1 MRPVLYHYW
10 RSSSSWRVR
19 WALML
24 KGVEH
29 DAVAV
34 DLLRAEQGSAEH
46 LRRNPLGLVPV
57 LQLGEV
63 FLAESVAI
71 IEYLEEQVPDPP
83 LLPRDPLQ
91 RARVRQLVEIINA
104 GTQPL
109 QNLSVLRRVSDNQ
122 QEQRQWAQHFIRRGL
137 SAYEALI
144 ASYPGPFSVGSAL
157 TAADL
162 FLVPQ
167 CYNARRHG
175 LDLTE
180 WPRIAQV
187 EAACLATT
195 AARTTSPEYL
205 NPG

>member
-1 MRPVLYHYW
+1 MKPVLYHYW

-19 WALML
+19 WALLL

-29 DAVAV
+29 DAVDV
-34 DLLRAEQGSAEH
+34 DLLGAEQLGAEH
-46 LRRNPLGLVPV
+46 LRRNPLGMVPV

-83 LLPRDPLQ
+83 LLPRDPLA
-91 RARVRQLVEIINA
+91 RARVRQLVEVINA

-109 QNLSVLRRVSDNQ
+109 QNLSVLRRLSDNQ
-122 QEQRQWAQHFIRRGL
+122 QEQRRWAQHFIRRGL

-144 ASYPGPFSVGSAL
+144 ASDPGPFSLGSTL

-175 LDLTE
+175 LDLAE

-187 EAACLATT
+187 EGACLSTP
-195 AARTTSPEYL
+195 AARATSPEQL
-205 NPG
+205 QPG